1 MISLF
6 EQLKKKE
13 NELKSITKISNDFT
27 IVDNDRNVNRNV
39 QDNSIVQDIEDIED
53 KKYNDLSLI
62 DSFNTSSK
70 TNNNIINSS
79 SQEMKEIKD
88 KEKEE
93 LKIYD
98 DSSKQCMIDNSI
110 DNIQYSKQNLIL
122 KQQQYNNNN
131 NNKSKDKKKQRIE
144 FTLFDTKLPKLII
157 VKLDDLIW
165 TKYPTER
172 INIFGNTLF
181 CGRIIHPIEFERIE
195 YILPPYPTE
204 KDNFEI
210 VEIFCGLN
218 RYERY
223 HII

>member
-1 MISLF
+1 MSSLF

-13 NELKSITKISNDFT
+13 NELKSITKISNNYT
-27 IVDNDRNVNRNV
+27 NVDNNVNRNV
-39 QDNSIVQDIEDIED
+39 QDNSIVQDVEDN
-53 KKYNDLSLI
+53 KYNDLSLI

-88 KEKEE
+88 KEEEE
-93 LKIYD
+93 LKMYD

-131 NNKSKDKKKQRIE
+131 NNKSKDKKKLKHRTE
-144 FTLFDTKLPKLII
+144 FTLFNTILPKLII
-157 VKLDDLIW
+157 VKLDDLVW
-165 TKYPTER
+165 TKYPTDR

-195 YILPPYPTE
+195 YILPPYPSE